1 MILNGFS
8 SLLRPGRPLGVIAA
22 LALLAA
28 TAGALSSPTPARSQG
43 ADVLLNVLATG
54 AKKLN
59 IVVPNFA
66 VLSGP
71 DTTNLGR
78 GLAQVTARDLTFSS
92 LFSVVSDV
100 PPIPTSDPA
109 AVRAAFANFA
119 SAGAHAG
126 LQGLVSWR
134 GDRTDLEMR
143 LYDLT
148 SPEFRLIASKKFEL
162 PSTQTRRL
170 AHKIADEVV
179 MQFTGEPGV
188 ADTKIA
194 YVHGSGGVKELSLM
208 DYDGAGPSAVTS
220 NKSINLSPVW
230 SPDTRSLAFTS
241 YMRGYPYLYRMFPFE
256 NRPPQVVAGFLGIN
270 SSPAFSPDG
279 RFLAMTLSRDGNP
292 EIYVLNLATGA
303 FRRLTTYSG
312 IDTEPT
318 WSPTGREI
326 AFISERAGG
335 AHVFVMDAEGA
346 NVRRLTRAGFN
357 TQPRWSP
364 KGDTIAFTSRQGNF
378 DLWAVSPDGSNL
390 RRLTAGPGNN
400 EGSSWAPNGR
410 HLVFQ
415 SSRSG
420 GYQLFTM
427 LADGS
432 EQQPIVRVPGEA
444 TSAAWSPRLP

>member
-1 MILNGFS
+1 MNVFFS
-8 SLLRPGRPLGVIAA
+8 LMRPGRPLGLLVA
-22 LALLAA
+22 LVLAA
-28 TAGALSSPTPARSQG
+28 ATTGVLSSPPAARSQG

-66 VLSGP
+66 VVAGSDAAG
-71 DTTNLGR
+71 LGR
-78 GLAQVTARDLTFSS
+78 SLPQVTARDLTFSA

-100 PPIPTSDPA
+100 PPIPTADPA
-109 AVRAAFANFA
+109 AVRATFANFA
-119 SAGAHAG
+119 AAGAHAG
-126 LQGLVSWR
+126 LQGLLSLR
-134 GDRTDLEMR
+134 GDRTEVEMR

-148 SPEFRLIASKKFEL
+148 SPEFRLIAAKKIEL
-162 PSTQTRRL
+162 PTSQARRL
-170 AHKIADEVV
+170 AHKVADEVV

-194 YVHGSGGVKELSLM
+194 YVNSGGGAKELSLM
-208 DYDGAGPSAVTS
+208 DYDGAGATHVTS

-256 NRPPQVVAGFLGIN
+256 QRPVQVVAGFLGIN

-292 EIYVLNLATGA
+292 EVYLLTLATGA
-303 FRRLTTYSG
+303 FRRLTTYGG

-326 AFISERAGG
+326 AFVSERSGG
-335 AHVFVMDAEGA
+335 AHIFVMDAEGA
-346 NVRRLTRAGFN
+346 NVRRITQAGFN

-378 DLWAVSPDGSNL
+378 DIWAVSPDGSNL

-400 EGSSWAPNGR
+400 EGASWAPNGR

-415 SSRSG
+415 SNRSAG

-432 EQQPIVRVPGEA
+432 EQQPIPRTPGES
-444 TSAAWSPRLP
+444 TSASWSPRLP

>member
-1 MILNGFS
+1 MNVFS
-8 SLLRPGRPLGVIAA
+8 SLMRPGRPLG
-22 LALLAA
+22 LLVVLVLVAA
-28 TAGALSSPTPARSQG
+28 TAGVVFSPPAARSQG

-59 IVVPNFA
+59 IVIPNFA
-66 VLSGP
+66 VVGGTDTAGLSRSLP
-71 DTTNLGR
+71 
-78 GLAQVTARDLTFSS
+78 QVTGKDLTFSA

-100 PPIPTSDPA
+100 PPIPTADPA
-109 AVRAAFANFA
+109 AVRTAFANFA
-119 SAGAHAG
+119 AAGAHAG
-126 LQGLVSWR
+126 LQGLLSLR
-134 GDRTDLEMR
+134 GDRTEVEMR

-148 SPEFRLIASKKFEL
+148 SPEFRLISTKKIEL
-162 PSTQTRRL
+162 PANQPRRL
-170 AHKIADEVV
+170 SHKIADEVV

-194 YVHGSGGVKELSLM
+194 YVNSGGGAKELSVM
-208 DYDGAGPSAVTS
+208 DYDGAGPTRLTS

-256 NRPPQVVAGFLGIN
+256 NRPVQVVAGFLGIN
-270 SSPAFSPDG
+270 TSPAFSPDG
-279 RFLAMTLSRDGNP
+279 HSLAMTLSRDGNP
-292 EIYVLNLATGA
+292 ELYVLNLATGA

-326 AFISERAGG
+326 AFVSERAGG

-346 NVRRLTRAGFN
+346 NVRRLTQAGFN

-364 KGDTIAFTSRQGNF
+364 KGDTIVFTSRQGNF

-400 EGSSWAPNGR
+400 EGASWAPNGR
-410 HLVFQ
+410 HLAFQ
-415 SSRSG
+415 SSRAS
-420 GYQLFTM
+420 GYQLYTM

-432 EQQPIVRVPGEA
+432 EQQPIPRSPGES

>member
-1 MILNGFS
+1 MVKMM
-8 SLLRPGRPLGVIAA
+8 RPGRPLAVLVVLVLLAA
-22 LALLAA
+22 LA
-28 TAGALSSPTPARSQG
+28 GAMSSPPSARSQG

-59 IVVPNFA
+59 IVIPNFTVVGGNDSA
-66 VLSGP
+66 
-71 DTTNLGR
+71 
-78 GLAQVTARDLTFSS
+78 GLARSLPQVTARDLTFSA

-100 PPIPTSDPA
+100 PAIPAGDA
-109 AVRAAFANFA
+109 AALRAAFANFA
-119 SAGAHAG
+119 AAGAHAG
-126 LQGLVSWR
+126 LQGLLTLR
-134 GDRTDLEMR
+134 GARTEVEMR

-148 SPEFRLIASKKFEL
+148 SPEFRLIATKKFDL
-162 PSTQTRRL
+162 PAAQARRL
-170 AHKIADEVV
+170 AHKVADNVV
-179 MQFTGEPGV
+179 LQFTGEAGV

-194 YVHGSGGVKELSLM
+194 YVNTGGGAKELSLM
-208 DYDGAGPSAVTS
+208 DYDGAGATRLTS
-220 NKSINLSPVW
+220 NRSINLSPVW

-241 YMRGYPYLYRMFPFE
+241 YMRGYPYLYRVFPFE
-256 NRPPQVVAGFLGIN
+256 NRPVQVLAGFLGIN
-270 SSPAFSPDG
+270 TSPAFSPDG
-279 RFLAMTLSRDGNP
+279 RSLALTLSRDGNP
-292 EIYVLNLATGA
+292 EVYVLNLSTGA

-326 AFISERAGG
+326 AFVSERAG
-335 AHVFVMDAEGA
+335 APQIFVMDAEGA
-346 NVRRLTRAGFN
+346 NVRRLTQSGFN

-364 KGDTIAFTSRQGNF
+364 KGDTIVYTSRQGNF

-400 EGSSWAPNGR
+400 ESASWAPDGR

-415 SSRSG
+415 SSRSA

-432 EQQPIVRVPGEA
+432 DQQPIPRTPGES
-444 TSAAWSPRLP
+444 TSASWSPRLP

>member
-1 MILNGFS
+1 MNVFY
-8 SLLRPGRPLGVIAA
+8 SLMRPGRPLGLLVA
-22 LALLAA
+22 LVLAA
-28 TAGALSSPTPARSQG
+28 AATGVLSSPPAARSQG

-59 IVVPNFA
+59 IVIPNFA
-66 VLSGP
+66 VVAGS
-71 DTTNLGR
+71 DTAGLGR
-78 GLAQVTARDLTFSS
+78 SLPQVAAKDLTFSA

-100 PPIPTSDPA
+100 PPIPTADPA
-109 AVRAAFANFA
+109 AVRATFANFA
-119 SAGAHAG
+119 AAGAHAG
-126 LQGLVSWR
+126 LQGLLNIR
-134 GDRTDLEMR
+134 GDRTEVEMR

-148 SPEFRLIASKKFEL
+148 SPEFRLIATKKIEL
-162 PSTQTRRL
+162 PASQARRL
-170 AHKIADEVV
+170 AHKVADEVV

-194 YVHGSGGVKELSLM
+194 YVNSGGGAKELSLM
-208 DYDGAGPSAVTS
+208 DYDGAGAIHVTS
-220 NKSINLSPVW
+220 NKSINLSPMW

-256 NRPPQVVAGFLGIN
+256 NRPAQVVAGFLGIN

-292 EIYVLNLATGA
+292 EVYLLNLATGA

-326 AFISERAGG
+326 AFVSERAGG

-346 NVRRLTRAGFN
+346 NVRRLTQAGFN

-378 DLWAVSPDGSNL
+378 DIWAVSPDGSNL

-400 EGSSWAPNGR
+400 EGASWAPNGR

-415 SSRSG
+415 SNRSG

-427 LADGS
+427 LGDGS
-432 EQQPIVRVPGEA
+432 EQQPIPRTPGES